1 VDAFTR
7 SSSVVMLKNDA
18 LVGEKKNS
26 AGIAKESENCQGRG
40 LDICTWLEQLKG
52 GYSKFTPSFEEM
64 GIGDEEDLTEL
75 HAEDIMA
82 LEQAIIEKGAEPIH
96 LRVIRR
102 AIDSLRNSTFTNVEL
117 ATNTTGSP
125 LSPKTSRPSTFSS
138 PLIGTANWQILVW
151 HLGLVHSHLQAERA
165 GVAQ

>member
-1 VDAFTR
+1 
-7 SSSVVMLKNDA
+7 MLKNDA

-125 LSPKTSRPSTFSS
+125 LSPRFTTVATIPADTWCYPWFICHARAQTTPHSSRRHQDRQPSR
-138 PLIGTANWQILVW
+138 
-151 HLGLVHSHLQAERA
+151 HH
-165 GVAQ
+165 